1 MDIDTRRKKQ
11 QALMTELLER
21 KIRLHAQHL
30 YDQRG
35 QAEGLALQDW
45 VEAESQVLENSILAP
60 LYRKTRLERRSPD
73 EKLEDSENAQFAQ
86 TDSRASE
93 AGATNQPFPAGCLT
107 YYLFATAVFPLLV
120 LLPFLSSRSSTAATI
135 NGSPTVASTN
145 TSPNLPPSAGGT
157 NLPHDTASL

>member
-1 MDIDTRRKKQ
+1 MDSDTRRQKQ

-60 LYRKTRLERRSPD
+60 LYRKSRAETGPTNDLENPSNP
-73 EKLEDSENAQFAQ
+73 QFASA
-86 TDSRASE
+86 DSSASE
-93 AGATNQPFPAGCLT
+93 AGA
-107 YYLFATAVFPLLV
+107 
-120 LLPFLSSRSSTAATI
+120 S
-135 NGSPTVASTN
+135 
-145 TSPNLPPSAGGT
+145 
-157 NLPHDTASL
+157 